1 MDRKDT
7 SRNDT
12 SKKDTWLLELYEGSG
27 ASPNAESDRAEE
39 AVALRAMKDWLD
51 ARSAIRR
58 PAQPDPEALEAV
70 WAAAQQASSS
80 GAGKGRPDRLDRP
93 ARRGGVRRRL
103 SRRIAVGGLVAM
115 LGMLALVGLFRWDA
129 LAPASPDADGRDA
142 PAGSAVA
149 ETVVEAPP
157 PAGEGEAGVPDV
169 QPGAAAS
176 VASPPETVRS
186 PEPLADA
193 EPAADGT
200 LQAAAETEQAA
211 FGAPAAVAD
220 IPVDIPAWDDP
231 TDVMYLQQ
239 RIQRIGDGVADGWD
253 APVLPLEML
262 PPGSGDRGL
271 VPASERR

>member
-1 MDRKDT
+1 MDK
-7 SRNDT
+7 NDT
-12 SKKDTWLLELYEGSG
+12 SKKDAWLLELYEGPG
-27 ASPNAESDRAEE
+27 ASPNAESDSAEE

-58 PAQPDPEALEAV
+58 SAQPDPEALEAV

-80 GAGKGRPDRLDRP
+80 GARKDRPGRPDRP

-103 SRRIAVGGLVAM
+103 SRRMAVGGLVAM

-157 PAGEGEAGVPDV
+157 PAGEGEAGVADV

-176 VASPPETVRS
+176 VAAPPETVRS

-193 EPAADGT
+193 APAADGT
-200 LQAAAETEQAA
+200 LQAAVETEQADL
-211 FGAPAAVAD
+211 GAPAAVAD
-220 IPVDIPAWDDP
+220 IPAEIPADIPAWDDP

>member
-7 SRNDT
+7 SKQDA
-12 SKKDTWLLELYEGSG
+12 WLLELYEGSG
-27 ASPNAESDRAEE
+27 ASPNAESDSAEE

-70 WAAAQQASSS
+70 WAAAQQASSF
-80 GAGKGRPDRLDRP
+80 GAGKGRPDRP

-103 SRRIAVGGLVAM
+103 SRRMAVGGLVAM

-157 PAGEGEAGVPDV
+157 PAGEGEAGVADV

-176 VASPPETVRS
+176 VAAPPETVRS

-193 EPAADGT
+193 APAADGT
-200 LQAAAETEQAA
+200 LQAAVETEQADL
-211 FGAPAAVAD
+211 GAPAAVAD
-220 IPVDIPAWDDP
+220 IPAEIPADIPAWDDP